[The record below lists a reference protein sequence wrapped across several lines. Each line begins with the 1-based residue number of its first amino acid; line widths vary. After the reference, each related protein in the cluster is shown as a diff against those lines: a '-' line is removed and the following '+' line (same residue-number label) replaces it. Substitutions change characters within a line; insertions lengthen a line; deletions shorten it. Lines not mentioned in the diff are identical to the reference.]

1 MWNPQFCFDS
11 FMYITFVVKCLINC
25 FLFLQNRELQIM
37 RKLEHVNIV
46 KLKYF
51 FYSSGDKVRNYF
63 FFVIFGEK
71 TW

>member
-1 MWNPQFCFDS
+1 
-11 FMYITFVVKCLINC
+11 
-25 FLFLQNRELQIM
+25 M